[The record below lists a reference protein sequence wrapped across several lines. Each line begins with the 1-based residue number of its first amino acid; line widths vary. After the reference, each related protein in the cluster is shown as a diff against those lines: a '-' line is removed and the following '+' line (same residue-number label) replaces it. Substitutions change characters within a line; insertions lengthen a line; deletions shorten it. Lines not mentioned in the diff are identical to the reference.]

1 MNINPNFDNQEE
13 CPPADEVV
21 AHGMNFLFE
30 KVIEPM
36 KDKLNPEDLALIGMI
51 GLSFKIVGEQ
61 ATAYEKLQEGFGSD
75 SNETDFNRN

>member
-36 KDKLNPEDLALIGMI
+36 KDKLDPEDLALIGMI

-61 ATAYEKLQEGFGSD
+61 ATAYEKLQEGFDSD

>member
-21 AHGMNFLFE
+21 AHGMSFLFD

-36 KDKLNPEDLALIGMI
+36 KDKLDPEDLALIGMI

>member
-36 KDKLNPEDLALIGMI
+36 KDKLDPEDLALISLIGM
-51 GLSFKIVGEQ
+51 SFKIVGEQ
-61 ATAYEKLQEGFGSD
+61 ATAYEKLQEGFDSD
-75 SNETDFNRN
+75 SNGTDFNRN

>member
-61 ATAYEKLQEGFGSD
+61 ATAYEKLQEGFDSD
-75 SNETDFNRN
+75 SNGTDFNRN